1 MKTKLLKEKEILE
14 HLNISRTS
22 FWRLKKEGLP
32 IVKVGNAN
40 RYNVDDVMTWISNEP
55 QTEYKINLQSE
66 PNKQKDEKKNERIIN
81 TYEIDINYL
90 LKHNQI
96 YLQKYLSKTERQL
109 LEKRLSLYD
118 DKNLSNQEIVRFF
131 SNEYEKIIK
140 ENYQEKTKPEKFNEK
155 LNNFIDK
162 NDNSIR
168 VVWGDC
174 YETLQQMNSE
184 SISLMVT
191 SPPYYNA
198 RKYSTWD
205 NLNLYLDDM
214 RKIIRE
220 SFRVL
225 ENHRVWVWNVGDI
238 FDNDKLTS
246 KATWGKRRLPLGAYF
261 IKIFEEEGFE
271 FIDDLIWNK
280 GEVESKR
287 QQNNGKDYPLYQYP
301 INCYE
306 HILIFHKHRL
316 DKNKYPCPV
325 CGSLNVNGNSQS
337 GIGVQS
343 WECKNEKCFVRSPKN
358 RGKRFSLRTNMMQ
371 YKYEENKK
379 NTIDKLTIKKWRKD
393 IIKFSPVI
401 KINSKGKNTL
411 GHTAPFPDEIP
422 EMAVKYFS
430 YIGEKVLDP
439 FAGSFTTPI
448 VAKNLERIGI
458 GIELNKTMFEDAII
472 NKINSNSS
480 LFTNTG
486 NKYTEFE
493 INPI

>member
-1 MKTKLLKEKEILE
+1 MKNNSEI
-14 HLNISRTS
+14 I
-22 FWRLKKEGLP
+22 F
-32 IVKVGNAN
+32 
-40 RYNVDDVMTWISNEP
+40 Y
-55 QTEYKINLQSE
+55 QTQSE
-66 PNKQKDEKKNERIIN
+66 PNKQEDEKKSEQITN
-81 TYEIDINYL
+81 TYKISLNFL
-90 LKHNQI
+90 LKHNKI
-96 YLQKYLSKTERQL
+96 YLQKFLSVKEQNIFENNIL
-109 LEKRLSLYD
+109 KYKDS
-118 DKNLSNQEIVRFF
+118 KLSNRKTVRIFN
-131 SNEYEKIIK
+131 NEYEKILQIRFQK
-140 ENYQEKTKPEKFNEK
+140 KTKPNKYNSELNKF
-155 LNNFIDK
+155 IK
-162 NDNSIR
+162 NKDNSIR
-168 VVWGDC
+168 VIWGDC
-174 YETLQQMNSE
+174 LDTLQQMESE

-220 SFRVL
+220 SYRVL

-238 FDNDKLTS
+238 FDNDKLATKS
-246 KATWGKRRLPLGAYF
+246 TWGKRRLPLGAYF

-271 FIDDLIWNK
+271 FIDDIIWDK

-301 INCYE
+301 INAYE

-337 GIGVQS
+337 GMGVQS

-371 YKYEENKK
+371 YKYKENEK

-393 IIKFSPVI
+393 IVKFSPVI

-411 GHTAPFPDEIP
+411 GHTAPFPIEIP

-430 YIGEKVLDP
+430 YVNEKVLYP

-458 GIELNKTMFEDAII
+458 GIELNKTMFEEAII

-480 LFTNTG
+480 LFSNDG
-486 NKYTEFE
+486 NKYTEFKL
-493 INPI
+493 NPK